1 MFFSLL
7 TLNLL
12 LCTKILSF
20 LKNLKI
26 PIVTIINDMNW
37 KSLIFIVFYIYI
49 EITHGMMSY
58 KCE

>member
-1 MFFSLL
+1 MSFSLL

-26 PIVTIINDMNW
+26 PMVTIINDMNW
-37 KSLIFIVFYIYI
+37 KSLIFIVFHIYI